1 MIPPTPTLPCKSTL
15 IIESGLLSSLDPHL
29 STWEEYSQII
39 LLTDPYLLPLYAEP
53 LAQSLRKLNKP
64 ILTLTV
70 PAGEMNKNLTQAT
83 RCWEEMAQARIDR
96 KAALIAVGG
105 GVICDLA
112 GFVAS
117 CYMRGLDTFL
127 FPTTLLAMVDASIGG
142 KTAVNLPEAK
152 NAIGTFH
159 FPKKIFIDPTSLSTL
174 PPRELRSGHAEVIKY
189 GMIADL
195 SLIELLEEHLEQCNQ
210 DFMIDVIRRCASIK
224 QAIVAEDER
233 DTTGRRA
240 SLNYGHTFGH
250 AIEAA
255 TGYGRFTHGE
265 AIAMGMCCAAEIS
278 ARLSLCSPSLIK
290 RQEQLFKLVKL
301 PTQLPT
307 LPIEDLM
314 DRMKN
319 DKKTTSGKI
328 NLILLKEIGDVVNTS
343 AADSSLI
350 KQVLKDKMCEE
361 YT

>member
-1 MIPPTPTLPCKSTL
+1 MILHENTLSFKSPL
-15 IIESGLLSSLDPHL
+15 IIENGVSHLPSPHL
-29 STWEEYSQII
+29 SSWEEYSQII
-39 LLTDPYLLPLYAEP
+39 ILTDRHLLPLYAHP
-53 LAQSLRKLNKP
+53 LANSLKKLKKP

-70 PAGEMNKNLTQAT
+70 PTGEKNKNLTQAK
-83 RCWEEMAQARIDR
+83 RCWEKMAKAGIDR
-96 KAALIAVGG
+96 KAAFIAVGG

-142 KTAVNLPEAK
+142 KTAVNLPQAK
-152 NAIGTFH
+152 NVVGSFH
-159 FPKKIFIDPTSLSTL
+159 FPKKVFIDPVCLSTL
-174 PPRELRSGHAEVIKY
+174 PPRELRSGLAEVIKY

-195 SLIELLEEHLEQCNQ
+195 SLVELLERNLHRSNQ
-210 DFMIDVIRRCASIK
+210 DFIIDVIRRCAAIK

-233 DTTGRRA
+233 EMTGKRA

-255 TGYGRFTHGE
+255 TEYSCLTHGE

-278 ARLSLCSPSLIK
+278 ARLSLCSPSLVQ
-290 RQEQLFKLVKL
+290 RQEQLFKLAEL
-301 PTQLPT
+301 PTQLPP

-314 DRMKN
+314 GRMKN

-328 NLILLKEIGDVVNTS
+328 TLILLKEIGEVVNTS
-343 AADSSLI
+343 TTDPALI
-350 KQVLKDKMCEE
+350 EQVLKDKIREA
-361 YT
+361 